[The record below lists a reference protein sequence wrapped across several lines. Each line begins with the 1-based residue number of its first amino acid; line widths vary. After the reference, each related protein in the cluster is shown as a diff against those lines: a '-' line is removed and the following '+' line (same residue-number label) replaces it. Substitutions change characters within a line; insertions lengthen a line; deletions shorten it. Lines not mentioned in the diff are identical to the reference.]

1 MGLADGLPINHP
13 LELWIVLLLV
23 GGFFIAPWSI
33 DRHQAPRL
41 ALVLFAVALLK
52 LALAA
57 SSLPHGLV
65 ARYYANADFHGPPEA
80 SIEYRLP
87 GATRIDTSI
96 DFAPVGFGWG
106 VKPFPIWFFNDSR
119 RFNFYKPGEPDRK
132 RLPFSV
138 RWDGF
143 VRVSTTEPITLRL
156 VTEQEATLL
165 IRERPLLSTAE
176 GRPKA
181 TLALEPGWHPVSL
194 SYAWKGQGPRSLRL
208 EWGRQGKFQPVPSSA
223 LLPLEPTLRTDW
235 WDRTTA
241 LPAWAVFILQFLA
254 AAWVLGVGL
263 RGITKERLLTERAAV
278 YLLVLVM
285 VAFGTISLG
294 KRGRTPHWNILN
306 GGDDPLVY
314 ETAAR
319 QIVLE
324 NDLLNRMENTQPFY
338 FTAGNRYFLAAS
350 HYLMG
355 PSKAMVVMLQ
365 YILLA
370 VTCALLFYITKRL
383 VPSWV
388 ALFGAALFFSGFARE
403 SIYRWPT
410 DLFPAVATMLLCA
423 SLFVQLARCQERLSL
438 KRVSVAGLLLGLA
451 SIMRP
456 NVLIF
461 APVAFFWLI
470 LGRGHSKRKNLLAA
484 CTLAVITTLTISPVT
499 IRNWYVSGE
508 FVMLNKGGA
517 INFWQGNQPPEDL
530 DLSRVNNYPLYKR
543 LGISPITQEIFE
555 YLRQRP
561 LAFLAGLGTKSLDI
575 LGLPPYFSL
584 SLFALHIAYI
594 MGAVFHWRWGKDRW
608 LAILLHGF
616 LLSQWA
622 TLIILKPWP
631 HEPKN
636 QLLTFLVAFPFAAM
650 FLAAA
655 FERTFSRIISE
666 PFAGPSTV
674 ETSIALRAAACLVFI
689 AFFASITYAPRLPF
703 LAALLLITLWAYRRK
718 HTARLFPLDL

>member
-1 MGLADGLPINHP
+1 MGLADGLPVDHP

-33 DRHQAPRL
+33 DSPQAPRL
-41 ALVLFAVALLK
+41 ALVLFAIALLK
-52 LALAA
+52 LALATT
-57 SSLPHGLV
+57 SLPHGLV

-143 VRVSTTEPITLRL
+143 VRAPTTEPITWRL
-156 VTEQEATLL
+156 VTEQEAILALL
-165 IRERPLLSTAE
+165 GQPLLSTSE
-176 GRPKA
+176 GRSEA
-181 TLALEPGWHPVSL
+181 TLALQPGWHPVSL
-194 SYAWKGQGPRSLRL
+194 SYVWKGQGPRSLRL
-208 EWGRQGKFQPVPSSA
+208 EWGHQEKFQPVPTSA
-223 LLPLEPTLRTDW
+223 LLPLAPTPRIDW
-235 WDRTTA
+235 WDLITA
-241 LPAWAVFILQFLA
+241 LPAWAVFVLQFLV
-254 AAWVLGVGL
+254 AAWVLAVGL
-263 RGITKERLLTERAAV
+263 RGITKEKLLTERAAV

-319 QIVLE
+319 QIILE
-324 NDLLNRMENTQPFY
+324 RDLLNRMNASHPFY
-338 FTAGNRYFLAAS
+338 FTVGNRYFLAAS

-388 ALFGAALFFSGFARE
+388 ALFAAALFFSGLARE

-410 DLFPAVATMLLCA
+410 DLFPAVAALMLCA
-423 SLFVQLARCQERLSL
+423 SLFAQLAWCQERPTW
-438 KRVSVAGLLLGLA
+438 KRAAGAGLLLGLA

-461 APVAFFWLI
+461 APVAFFWL
-470 LGRGHSKRKNLLAA
+470 LLSRGHPKRRNLLAA
-484 CTLAVITTLTISPVT
+484 CTLALVATLTISPVT
-499 IRNWYVSGE
+499 LRNWYVSGE
-508 FVMLNKGGA
+508 FVLLNKGGA

-530 DLSRVNNYPLYKR
+530 DLSRVDNYPLYKR
-543 LGISPITQEIFE
+543 LGLRPITQEVFE

-584 SLFALHIAYI
+584 SLITLHIAYLI
-594 MGAVFHWRWGKDRW
+594 GAVFHWQWGRNRW
-608 LAILLHGF
+608 LATLLHGF

-636 QLLTFLVAFPFAAM
+636 QLPTFLVAFPFAAM

-655 FERTFSRIISE
+655 AERAFSRNLAA
-666 PFAGPSTV
+666 PFAGSSTM
-674 ETSIALRAAACLVFI
+674 ETSILIRSSACLVFI
-689 AFFASITYAPRLPF
+689 AFLAAITYTPRLPF
-703 LAALLLITLWAYRRK
+703 LAALLAVTLWAFRRK
-718 HTARLFPLDL
+718 PTASLFSLDL